1 MTIDGHLPVR
11 TLTEVIPMIGE
22 AADAAGFRDAMG
34 SFPTPVTVVT
44 ALDEDG
50 LPRGLTCSAVASL
63 SMDPPSLLICVN
75 RRNGSLKAIRHS
87 GGFVV
92 NLLRQGRYRL
102 SDLFASASPT
112 KFAETPWRP
121 STPSGLPLLHADV
134 LAHVDCALQAELV
147 AGSHAILIGRVRS
160 ASGATDDGGPLVYYN
175 RSYGRWAPHIPEDPR
190 EDR

>member
-1 MTIDGHLPVR
+1 MTIGGHLPAR
-11 TLTEVIPMIGE
+11 TLTSVIPMMGE
-22 AADAAGFRDAMG
+22 TADAGGFRDAMG

-63 SMDPPSLLICVN
+63 SMDPPSLLVCVN
-75 RRNGSLKAIRHS
+75 RRNGSLRAIRHS

-92 NLLRQGRYRL
+92 NLLREGRYRL
-102 SDLFASASPT
+102 SDRFASASPS
-112 KFAETPWRP
+112 KFAGTPWRP

-147 AGSHAILIGRVRS
+147 AGSHVILIGLVRS
-160 ASGATDDGGPLVYYN
+160 AGSTARDGGPLVYYN
-175 RSYGRWAPHIPEDPR
+175 RSYGRWALPVSEDSR
-190 EDR
+190 EDG